1 MGISCSTPASSSISP
16 TGSFEMSPYTPTSV
30 ISSPTILPVLKPRPW
45 SLSSTAATSSRVAS
59 RRILTSMGR
68 LSLPAAWPA
77 GVIAIEPV
85 PMRQEAADALV
96 VALDVGTSGVRAV
109 LVDATG
115 TPRAEAYREVLPA
128 YPAPGLVEHDPEAL
142 WRATFAVLGAVLA
155 GVPAERVRGLGIA
168 TQRGT
173 ALVWEAATGRAV
185 APGLSWQDGR
195 TAARCNALMA
205 EGVLVSPL
213 AAATKIEW
221 ILDRVDADRAGV
233 RSGRLR
239 CGTVDAWLAGRLT
252 AGRVFATDAS
262 NASCSGFYDLLA
274 RGWSAAILEALRIP
288 APALPAIVDSSAV
301 LGRLDAPG
309 LPPVPLAA
317 LVGDQQAAMMGQLRL
332 AAGEVKITYG
342 TSAMLDLNAGPEP
355 LWSMQG
361 AYPLV
366 LWRRAGRVT
375 FCLEGTAITA
385 GAAITWL
392 RDGLGVIGTPAE
404 SATLA
409 ASVPDAGGVWAIPAF
424 QGLGTPLMDVGARA
438 VLGGLSRATARAH
451 VVRAMLEGIAWRCRE
466 VYDALRADCP
476 FPPPAALRADG
487 GAARN
492 DLLLQLQADALGLPV
507 ERPAVLQAAALGAG
521 YLAGLATGVWATTD
535 ELQGAWRR
543 ERVFEPSIGAD
554 ERETRF
560 AAWQRHGAAA
570 RDT

>member
-1 MGISCSTPASSSISP
+1 
-16 TGSFEMSPYTPTSV
+16 
-30 ISSPTILPVLKPRPW
+30 
-45 SLSSTAATSSRVAS
+45 
-59 RRILTSMGR
+59 
-68 LSLPAAWPA
+68 
-77 GVIAIEPV
+77 
-85 PMRQEAADALV
+85 MRQEAADALV

-128 YPAPGLVEHDPEAL
+128 YAAPGLVEQGPEAVG
-142 WRATFAVLGAVLA
+142 RATLAVLGAVLA

-173 ALVWEAATGRAV
+173 ALVWEAATGRAA

-233 RSGRLR
+233 RSGQLR

-262 NASCSGFYDLLA
+262 NASCSGFYDLLT
-274 RGWSAAILEALRIP
+274 RNWSAAILEALRVP

-301 LGRLDAPG
+301 LGRLDAPS
-309 LPPVPLAA
+309 LPSIPLAA

-332 AAGEVKITYG
+332 APGEVKITYG
-342 TSAMLDLNAGPEP
+342 ASAMLDLTAGAEP
-355 LWSMQG
+355 LWSTRA

-366 LWRRAGRVT
+366 LWQRDGVPT

-392 RDGLGVIGTPAE
+392 RDGLGIIRDPAE
-404 SATLA
+404 SAALA
-409 ASVPDAGGVWAIPAF
+409 ASVADSGGVWAVPAF
-424 QGLGTPLMDVGARA
+424 QGLGTPYMDAGARA
-438 VLGGLSRATARAH
+438 VVGGLSRATTRAHLARA
-451 VVRAMLEGIAWRCRE
+451 VLEGIAWRCRE
-466 VYDALRADCP
+466 VYDALRADVAH
-476 FPPPAALRADG
+476 PPPATLRADG
-487 GAARN
+487 GAAKN
-492 DLLLQLQADALGLPV
+492 DILLQLQADALGLPV
-507 ERPAVLQAAALGAG
+507 ERPAVLEAGAPGAAPPAGPATRGWGGAG
-521 YLAGLATGVWATTD
+521 
-535 ELQGAWRR
+535 ELRPGWRGGR
-543 ERVFEPSIGAD
+543 RVGPPP
-554 ERETRF
+554 
-560 AAWQRHGAAA
+560 GAAE
-570 RDT
+570 RG

>member
-30 ISSPTILPVLKPRPW
+30 ISSPTILPVLKPRAW
-45 SLSSTAATSSRVAS
+45 SLPSTAATSSRVAS
-59 RRILTSMGR
+59 RRILTSMAP

-77 GVIAIEPV
+77 GGIAIEPV
-85 PMRQEAADALV
+85 PMRQEAAEALV
-96 VALDVGTSGVRAV
+96 VALDEGTSGVRAV
-109 LVDATG
+109 VVDARG
-115 TPRAEAYREVLPA
+115 TPRAAAHREVLPA

-142 WRATFAVLGAVLA
+142 WRATLAVLGAVLA
-155 GVPAERVRGLGIA
+155 EVPAERVRGLGIA

-173 ALVWEAATGRAV
+173 ALVWEAATGRAA

-221 ILDRVDADRAGV
+221 ILDRVDVDRAGV

-262 NASCSGFYDLLA
+262 NASCSGFYDLLT
-274 RGWSAAILEALRIP
+274 RNWSAAILEALRVP

-317 LVGDQQAAMMGQLRL
+317 LIGDQQAAMMGQLRL
-332 AAGEVKITYG
+332 APGEVKITYG
-342 TSAMLDLNAGPEP
+342 TSSMVDLNAGPEP
-355 LWSMQG
+355 IWSIRG

-366 LWRRAGRVT
+366 LWQRGGVPT
-375 FCLEGTAITA
+375 FCLEGTAITT

-392 RDGLGVIGTPAE
+392 RDGLGVIAAPAE

-409 ASVPDAGGVWAIPAF
+409 ASVPDSGGAWAVPAF
-424 QGLGTPLMDVGARA
+424 QGRRTP
-438 VLGGLSRATARAH
+438 STAA
-451 VVRAMLEGIAWRCRE
+451 
-466 VYDALRADCP
+466 
-476 FPPPAALRADG
+476 
-487 GAARN
+487 
-492 DLLLQLQADALGLPV
+492 
-507 ERPAVLQAAALGAG
+507 
-521 YLAGLATGVWATTD
+521 
-535 ELQGAWRR
+535 
-543 ERVFEPSIGAD
+543 
-554 ERETRF
+554 
-560 AAWQRHGAAA
+560 
-570 RDT
+570 